1 MAGIAMTQMSSEAP
15 SPSTNGSN
23 TEAFSSK
30 GSGARARIGVALIH
44 GFTGSPASLRPLGE
58 LLAKRGFAVEVP
70 RLPGHG
76 TTWRD
81 MLRTRYDDW
90 RAEVVRTAG
99 DLKSRTETLVM
110 VGLSMGGTLVLDTVS
125 SGDAGADGAVSI
137 NAQILN
143 REGIVVKLG
152 PYLEKILPVVPAR
165 AAGLTR
171 NDIAKPGVAERAY
184 GWVPSAAGNSLVRA
198 LPRVR
203 GQLSRV
209 TCPTIIM
216 YSRQDHSVPPANSQ
230 ALLKLVPGAEELVLE
245 RSYHVATLDYD
256 LELIEERVTAFADRI
271 ATRGRA

>member
-1 MAGIAMTQMSSEAP
+1 MAGAAMTQTSSE
-15 SPSTNGSN
+15 STPPAANGSS
-23 TEAFSSK
+23 EPFSSK
-30 GSGARARIGVALIH
+30 GSGARSRIGIALIH
-44 GFTGSPASLRPLGE
+44 GFTGSPASLRPLAE
-58 LLAKRGFAVEVP
+58 LLARRGFAVELP

-76 TTWRD
+76 TSWRD
-81 MLRTRYDDW
+81 MLPTRYDDW

-99 DLKSRTETLVM
+99 ALKSQTDTLLM

-125 SGDAGADGAVSI
+125 SGDAGADGVVAI
-137 NAQILN
+137 NAQILD
-143 REGIVVKLG
+143 RDGIVVKLG
-152 PYLEKILPVVPAR
+152 PYLEKIFPVVPAR

-171 NDIAKPGVAERAY
+171 NDIAKPGVAEKAY
-184 GWVPSAAGNSLVRA
+184 GWVPSAAGNSLMRA

-203 GQLSRV
+203 SQLSRV
-209 TCPTIIM
+209 TCPALIV

-271 ATRGRA
+271 ATRARA